1 MRARK
6 KYDIHI
12 YKLSNGVH
20 EYQFEIGKEFFE
32 MFDGDLVENGQL
44 NAVVSLNKS
53 DSMIQVDFN
62 IEGSL
67 ELECDR
73 SLEKF
78 DFPIH
83 IDQNMIY
90 KYGEEDKELS
100 EDVFVIEKNT
110 QTLNVAGIMY
120 EFIGLEIP
128 MKKLHPKFQEEE
140 DEDDE
145 SEGSMIYTSEAE
157 EDIEQKEEDI
167 DPRWAA
173 LKNLKNKISESLKQN
188 NNGAS

>member
-78 DFPIH
+78 DFPIR

-157 EDIEQKEEDI
+157 ENIEQKEEDI

-173 LKNLKNKISESLKQN
+173 LKNLKNKN
-188 NNGAS
+188 

>member
-67 ELECDR
+67 ELDCDR

-110 QTLNVAGIMY
+110 QTLNVSGIMY

-157 EDIEQKEEDI
+157 ENIEQKEEDI

-173 LKNLKNKISESLKQN
+173 LKNLKNKN
-188 NNGAS
+188 

>member
-1 MRARK
+1 MKARK

-32 MFDGDLVENGQL
+32 MFDSDLVENGQL
-44 NAVVSLNKS
+44 NLRVSLNKS
-53 DSMIQVDFN
+53 DSMIQVDYD
-62 IEGSL
+62 IQGSI

-73 SLEKF
+73 SLDKF
-78 DFPIH
+78 DFPIAV
-83 IDQNMIY
+83 DRKMIY
-90 KYGEEDKELS
+90 KYGDEEKELS
-100 EDVFVIEKNT
+100 EDVYVIEKNA
-110 QTLNVAGIMY
+110 QTLNVASIVY

-128 MKKLHPKFQEEE
+128 MKKLHPKFQEDE

-145 SEGSMIYTSEAE
+145 TEGNMIYMSESE
-157 EDIEQKEEDI
+157 ENIEQKEEDI

-173 LKNLKNKISESLKQN
+173 LKNLKNKN
-188 NNGAS
+188 

>member
-78 DFPIH
+78 DFPIR

-173 LKNLKNKISESLKQN
+173 LKNLKNKN
-188 NNGAS
+188 

>member
-1 MRARK
+1 
-6 KYDIHI
+6 
-12 YKLSNGVH
+12 
-20 EYQFEIGKEFFE
+20 

-145 SEGSMIYTSEAE
+145 SEGSMIYTSESE

-173 LKNLKNKISESLKQN
+173 LKNLKNKN
-188 NNGAS
+188 

>member
-62 IEGSL
+62 IKGSL

-128 MKKLHPKFQEEE
+128 MKKLHPKFQKEE

-173 LKNLKNKISESLKQN
+173 LKNLKNKN
-188 NNGAS
+188 

>member
-1 MRARK
+1 MKTRK

-20 EYQFEIGKEFFE
+20 EYDFEIKDEFFE
-32 MFDGDLVENGQL
+32 MFDGDLVSKGQL
-44 NAVVSLNKS
+44 NAMVMLNKS

-62 IEGSL
+62 IEGSI

-83 IDQNMIY
+83 LERSMIY
-90 KYGEEDKELS
+90 KYGDEEKELS
-100 EDVFVIEKNT
+100 EDVYVIEKNT
-110 QTLNVAGIMY
+110 QTLNFADIIF

-128 MKKLHPKFQEEE
+128 MKKLHPKFMDEEN
-140 DEDDE
+140 EDDE
-145 SEGSMIYTSEAE
+145 SEGSMVYSSESE
-157 EDIEQKEEDI
+157 EKESEQEEENI

-173 LKNLKNKISESLKQN
+173 LKNLKNKK
-188 NNGAS
+188 